1 VAGFVGTGGR
11 IESERVAGLRR
22 NPHFSVDNR
31 FMVGEFIGVDGQHHR
46 GTFGVF

>member
-22 NPHFSVDNR
+22 NPHTGD
-31 FMVGEFIGVDGQHHR
+31 EEPDQHR
-46 GTFGVF
+46 RLTDKWRYPDVV